1 MSVLQV
7 SRDKNCRSKEV
18 KFSLRLQFRQK
29 PQQRCVVKNPELCH
43 VKGHSSL
50 TAPVLM
56 WKKPKER
63 DANSYS
69 PGESAKIFCARCTLE
84 EALIDGSCFQ
94 CRAAAAP
101 EAFCNLWRDEGA
113 HLVLFSRINHVHA
126 GFGKMTSD
134 QS

>member
-1 MSVLQV
+1 MISTKKLDIKNDLKLNMVHLECQPTKQLGPVSVLQV

-43 VKGHSSL
+43 AKGHSSL

-63 DANSYS
+63 DADSYS
-69 PGESAKIFCARCTLE
+69 PGESAKIFCAQ
-84 EALIDGSCFQ
+84 FV
-94 CRAAAAP
+94 
-101 EAFCNLWRDEGA
+101 A
-113 HLVLFSRINHVHA
+113 H
-126 GFGKMTSD
+126 
-134 QS
+134 